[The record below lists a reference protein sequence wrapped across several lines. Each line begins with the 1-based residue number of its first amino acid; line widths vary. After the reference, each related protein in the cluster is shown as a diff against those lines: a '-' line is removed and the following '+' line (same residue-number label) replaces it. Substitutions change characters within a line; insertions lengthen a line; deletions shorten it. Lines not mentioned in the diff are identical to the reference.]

1 MSYEGLSKFLDFRS
15 LPDPGSRFTLEDVI
29 ATGTY
34 AEVRQALDTENGNRK
49 VAIKMIDSIKENLEE
64 VEEEHRIFS
73 ELSSHDNFPAF
84 YGAFLKKANN
94 WNEHQIWFVMEYMS
108 EGSVSDLAR
117 MYIKNEE
124 RMSEMLIGY
133 ILREVIKAVMHLHA
147 AHIMHRDIK
156 GMNIL
161 VTEEGKIKLVDF
173 GQCAHLSETME
184 KRNTAVGTPYW
195 MAPEVIECEQKQDHS
210 YDNRA
215 DVWAIGI
222 TAIELA
228 DGDPPYAD
236 IHPVRALFQIL
247 RNPPPLLKRASDWSQ
262 DLVDFI
268 AECLVKTADHRP
280 VILEIIEHPF
290 IVNVPEDASEI
301 RKKLLDERKRL
312 LAMNVKPERPMT
324 AIARQGYLKTDR
336 HGAAKKMIVDDLA
349 ALESFNDEV
358 VLENLFGR
366 YQDGYI
372 YTWVADVL
380 LAVNPFSDRCKYDV
394 DVQKKYKSKSRN
406 QNDPHIFAVADR
418 AHQDMMHHKEHQTI
432 VLSGESGS
440 GKTYNF
446 NQVVNQLCY
455 IGSSNPGL
463 IEKIKKVS
471 VILDAFGNAVT
482 QLNPNATRHVRYFD
496 ITFNKTGKASGAIIW
511 LFMLDKFRVTERAR
525 GEGNFHMFYYLYDGL
540 SQSSRLARYGLK
552 LGRKYHYLAK
562 HPFDNEVTNAQKF
575 NKVEEAFKEIGFT
588 DRELHTVYLVLAA
601 ILNIG
606 NISIT
611 GDQNASIV
619 DMEPVKEVCHLL
631 DVDEKKL
638 TWALC
643 NYCDVKAGKQV
654 EQVKK
659 TEYEAEMS
667 KDALARTLYS
677 RLVDYVVNTINTR
690 LSVTRLVFG
699 DPYAIGILDMFGF
712 EANDHNS
719 FENLLVNVAN
729 EQVQYFYN
737 QYIFN
742 WEMQDYSAEGIPVK
756 NFTFPDNRHILELF
770 LAKNSGLFAVVE
782 EESRDKMGTDSSL
795 ACKLKQRQNQK
806 QMQQV
811 SEFTFAISHYVGRV
825 KYDFHGLINKNRD
838 HISVELIQTM
848 RKSAN
853 DHIRAMFCNKLTKT
867 GNVTIESE
875 ELAKKKK
882 AAAATKKTDKKE
894 SRRFNTKSR
903 GQLSQTRHVQT
914 WGMTFRYSLIE
925 LLYKLTN
932 SQPHFVRCIRSN
944 MDNSESV
951 FDRDMIKH
959 QVKYHAVCDTI
970 RIRQQGFSHRIPYQ
984 EFLRRYQF
992 LAFEFDEVVDLTKDN
1007 ARLLLVRL
1015 KMEGWAIGKD
1025 KVFLKFYN
1033 EEFLSRLYETS
1044 VKKIVKIQALMR
1056 AYMQR
1061 KKKLKGPQRAEENF
1075 RGYKTRQ
1082 EHPEIAEKIRNRE
1095 KYGEATIEGEAA
1107 RYVQYYFRKWKMRTL
1122 FQQLQIY
1129 RADKQQHLI
1138 YFSQQVH
1145 LYSQELQSKM
1155 QRLNFTANLS
1165 QVRNEVVG
1173 AHKTIMIRAPP
1184 PVPKLA
1190 LDHMI
1195 TAYFDTTFLCDP
1207 SRAKKGRQQDD
1218 DWEAPFKSRAA
1229 ATRAANMGL
1238 DDPSVSAKAGGGGGG
1253 GVVGARDTAYT
1264 PMDVRSRTAMFSQ
1277 GGPQADYSYSEPA
1290 TGASSYN
1297 RFAGSSTPRVAPTYN
1312 KFAGAKSSYVPPTQS
1327 YLKPTAP
1334 KTPVVVNSWNDRHNG
1349 YSDNNYD
1356 DESQGTHDFR
1366 KHLRKTNRSAILE
1379 MEARA
1384 AGAASD
1390 EGSFNFQ
1397 DTARKFGDKG
1407 GAKPRISPVQPRKV
1421 SPAVKEL
1428 QDLAQR
1434 DGGDGY
1440 TPSDFQVSPAV
1451 NERQELAQ
1459 RDDWDGDT
1467 PSDFQVSPAVKELQE
1482 LALRDGGDGDT
1493 PSDFQGMLRKTGHSR
1508 QSMKRGEGDDY
1519 RNGGGSVTPTF
1530 TEETEEAML

>member
-1 MSYEGLSKFLDFRS
+1 MSYEGLSKFLDFTS
-15 LPDPGSRFTLEDVI
+15 IPDPGSRFTLQDAI

-34 AEVRQALDTENGNRK
+34 AEVRLALDTENDNRK
-49 VAIKMIDSIKENLEE
+49 VAIKMIENIKENMEE
-64 VEEEHRIFS
+64 IEEECRIFQ
-73 ELSSHDNFPAF
+73 ELSPHDNFPEF
-84 YGAFLKKANN
+84 YGTFLKKSSNL
-94 WNEHQIWFVMEYMS
+94 NEHQIWFVMEYMS

-117 MYIKNEE
+117 MYSKNDE
-124 RMSEMLIGY
+124 RMSETLISY
-133 ILREVIKAVMHLHA
+133 ILREIIKAVMHLHA
-147 AHIMHRDIK
+147 SHIIHRDVK
-156 GMNIL
+156 GMNVLI
-161 VTEEGKIKLVDF
+161 TEEGKIKLVDF
-173 GQCAHLSETME
+173 GQCAHLSETMG

-195 MAPEVIECEQKQDHS
+195 MAPEVIECEQKQDHD

-247 RNPPPLLKRASDWSQ
+247 RNPPPVLRRASDWTQ
-262 DLVDFI
+262 DFVDFI
-268 AECLVKTADHRP
+268 AECLVKTCDHRP

-290 IVNVPEDASEI
+290 IGNVPEDATEVK
-301 RKKLLDERKRL
+301 KKLIDEKKRL
-312 LAMNVKPERPMT
+312 MALNNKPERPMT

-336 HGAAKKMIVDDLA
+336 HAAAKKMVVDDLA
-349 ALESFNDEV
+349 ALEFFNDEV
-358 VLENLFGR
+358 VLESLYSR
-366 YQDGYI
+366 YQDGHI
-372 YTWVADVL
+372 YTWLADVL
-380 LAVNPFSDRCKYDV
+380 LAVNPFSEKCKYDA
-394 DVQKKYKSKSRN
+394 DVQVKYKSKARN
-406 QNDPHIFAVADR
+406 QNDPHIFAIADR

-432 VLSGESGS
+432 ILSGESGS
-440 GKTYNF
+440 GKTFNF
-446 NQVVNQLCY
+446 HQVVNQLCY

-463 IEKIKKVS
+463 IDKIKKVS

-482 QLNPNATRHVRYFD
+482 QLNSDATRHVRYFD
-496 ITFNKTGKASGAIIW
+496 VTFSRTGKVSGAIIW
-511 LFMLDKFRVTERAR
+511 LLMLDKFRVTERAR
-525 GEGNFHMFYYLYDGL
+525 GEGNFHIFYYLYDGL

-575 NKVEEAFKEIGFT
+575 NKVEEAFREIGFT
-588 DRELHTVYLVLAA
+588 ERELHTVYVVLAA

-606 NISIT
+606 NVSIT
-611 GDQNASIV
+611 GDQSASIV
-619 DMEPVKEVCHLL
+619 DMEPLKEVCRLL
-631 DVDEKKL
+631 DVEEKKL

-643 NYCDVKAGKQV
+643 NYCEVKPGKQV
-654 EQVKK
+654 EQAKK

-677 RLVDYVVNTINTR
+677 RLVDFVVNTINSK

-699 DPYAIGILDMFGF
+699 DPYAIGVLDMFGF

-729 EQVQYFYN
+729 EQVQYYYN

-770 LAKNSGLFAVVE
+770 LAKNSGLFAVLE
-782 EESRDKMGTDSSL
+782 DESREKMGNDTSF

-806 QMQQV
+806 QIQQV
-811 SEFTFAISHYVGRV
+811 SEFTFAIAHFVGRV
-825 KYDFHGLINKNRD
+825 KYDFHGAINKNRD

-867 GNVTIESE
+867 GNVTVEGE
-875 ELAKKKK
+875 DPKAKKK
-882 AAAATKKTDKKE
+882 AAGPQKKTDKKE

-903 GQLSQTRHVQT
+903 GQMSQTRHVQT

-944 MDNSESV
+944 MDNSESI

-992 LAFEFDEVVDLTKDN
+992 LAFEFDETVDLTKDN

-1061 KKKLKGPQRAEENF
+1061 KKKAKDYIKEKKKKKGPTREMTQDEAAVKIQSNF
-1075 RGYKTRQ
+1075 RGFKARQ
-1082 EHPEIAEKIRNRE
+1082 EHPEIAEKIKNRE
-1095 KYGEATIEGEAA
+1095 KFGEATIEGEAA

-1129 RADKQQHLI
+1129 RADKQQQLI

-1145 LYSQELQSKM
+1145 LYSQELQAKM
-1155 QRLNFTANLS
+1155 QRLNYTMELAK
-1165 QVRNEVVG
+1165 VRNEAVG
-1173 AHKTIMIRAPP
+1173 SHKTIISRAAAPQ
-1184 PVPKLA
+1184 PKLA

-1218 DWEAPFKSRAA
+1218 DWEAPFKSRASA
-1229 ATRAANMGL
+1229 ARSANMGI
-1238 DDPSVSAKAGGGGGG
+1238 DEGSQPGRGGAGGAG
-1253 GVVGARDTAYT
+1253 GARDTGYT
-1264 PMDVRSRTAMFSQ
+1264 PMDVRSRTAMFNQ
-1277 GGPQADYSYSEPA
+1277 GGTNADYNEPA
-1290 TGASSYN
+1290 TGSSSYN

-1312 KFAGAKSSYVPPTQS
+1312 KFAGAKSNYAPTQS

-1334 KTPVVVNSWNDRHNG
+1334 KAPVVVNSWNDRQQHNG
-1349 YSDNNYD
+1349 YSDSNYD
-1356 DESQGTHDFR
+1356 DDSQGTHDFR

-1390 EGSFNFQ
+1390 EGAFN
-1397 DTARKFGDKG
+1397 
-1407 GAKPRISPVQPRKV
+1407 
-1421 SPAVKEL
+1421 
-1428 QDLAQR
+1428 
-1434 DGGDGY
+1434 
-1440 TPSDFQVSPAV
+1440 
-1451 NERQELAQ
+1451 
-1459 RDDWDGDT
+1459 
-1467 PSDFQVSPAVKELQE
+1467 
-1482 LALRDGGDGDT
+1482 
-1493 PSDFQGMLRKTGHSR
+1493 FQGMLRKTSHSR
-1508 QSMKRGEGDDY
+1508 QSMKRGEGGGGGDY
-1519 RNGGGSVTPTF
+1519 YNGGNVTPTF